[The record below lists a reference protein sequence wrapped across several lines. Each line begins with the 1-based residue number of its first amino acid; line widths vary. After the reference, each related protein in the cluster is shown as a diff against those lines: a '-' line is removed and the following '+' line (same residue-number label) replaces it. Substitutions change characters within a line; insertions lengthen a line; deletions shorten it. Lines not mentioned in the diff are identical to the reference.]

1 MVESLVDCHY
11 PPAVGRLRRQS
22 GNPGDI
28 LESFR
33 IRKKGHPIHLEHAKR
48 TRIVASNRDSGD
60 PIPEIQRL
68 LVNRADAK
76 GMLLVKTLKRQRLDK
91 LRTKTD
97 ISHRRLSRLGL
108 LLYETLTGLYQAF
121 RDCGHPWVLLDL
133 KLAHQQV

>member
-76 GMLLVKTLKRQRLDK
+76 GQALGEDTQKTATGQTSDK
-91 LRTKTD
+91 NRHIPPSLIEVRSTA
-97 ISHRRLSRLGL
+97 I
-108 LLYETLTGLYQAF
+108 
-121 RDCGHPWVLLDL
+121 
-133 KLAHQQV
+133 